1 MAKSSTPRAA
11 AKRRRPYEYDHE
23 YGLKPGAATPT
34 KRKAAKRKATKRKVA
49 KRPTDRTRA
58 KAR

>member
-1 MAKSSTPRAA
+1 MAKSSTPRAG

-23 YGLKPGAATPT
+23 YGLKSGVAKPT
-34 KRKAAKRKATKRKVA
+34 KRKAVTPATKRK
-49 KRPTDRTRA
+49 RA